1 MQSELK
7 SFPLYD
13 RFAPS
18 DVLEVS
24 TAAAVQGDLSV
35 AVAYVRLGPFKW
47 QLLGRLLMLSIIHGV
62 PMNIFLALL
71 LLQLSSMS
79 LTKKLTRA
87 KKEQRKN
94 QTQTERGSLVNGS
107 QG

>member
-7 SFPLYD
+7 SLPLYD
-13 RFAPS
+13 PFVPS

-24 TAAAVQGDLSV
+24 TAAAVHRDLSI
-35 AVAYVRLGPFKW
+35 AVAYVMLGPFKW
-47 QLLGRLLMLSIIHGV
+47 QRLGRLLMLYFIHGV
-62 PMNIFLALL
+62 SMNIFLALL
-71 LLQLSSMS
+71 LLQLSSLS
-79 LTKKLTRA
+79 LTKKLIRV

-94 QTQTERGSLVNGS
+94 QAQIERGSLVNGS